1 MFARVQTFHQPAEKL
16 DELTKVAREQ
26 LPSAHELSG
35 FSGFYYLI
43 DRDNGKALVI
53 SLWET
58 EEDLRQVEANG
69 GASVREH
76 VEAEVGIKS
85 PPAEIFQVSL
95 RAS

>member
-1 MFARVQTFHQPAEKL
+1 MFARVQTLHQPAEKL
-16 DELTKVAREQ
+16 DELTEIARQQ
-26 LPSAHELSG
+26 LPSAQELSG
-35 FSGFYYLI
+35 FRGFYYLV

-69 GASVREH
+69 AASIREH
-76 VEAEVGIKS
+76 VEAEAGITS
-85 PPAEIFQVSL
+85 PPAEIFHVSL